1 MINQQRVEI
10 VFVNPLQ
17 LMEVSAPPK
26 VLVFLTIVHQRFIIT
41 VEGDHVMYTLPVDH
55 AVNMQVAYTDAA
67 GNPATIDGDVE
78 WVSSDEA
85 LIGVEVDETDSTK
98 CRAVPVGP
106 IGQVQIT
113 ATVDADL
120 GDGVRNLITTCDI
133 QIVGGEAVAGSIQPV
148 GEPEQLP

>member
-17 LMEVSAPPK
+17 LMEVSAPLK
-26 VLVFLTIVHQRFIIT
+26 GFAFLTIIHQRFTIT
-41 VEGDHVMYTLPVDH
+41 VEGDRVMYTLPVDH
-55 AVNMQVAYTDAA
+55 AVNMQVSYTDAK
-67 GNPATIDGDVE
+67 GNPATIDGEVE
-78 WVSSDEA
+78 WTSSDDA
-85 LIGVEVDETDSTK
+85 LIEVEVDETDSTK
-98 CRAVPVGP
+98 CKAMPVGP
-106 IGQVQIT
+106 LGQVQVT